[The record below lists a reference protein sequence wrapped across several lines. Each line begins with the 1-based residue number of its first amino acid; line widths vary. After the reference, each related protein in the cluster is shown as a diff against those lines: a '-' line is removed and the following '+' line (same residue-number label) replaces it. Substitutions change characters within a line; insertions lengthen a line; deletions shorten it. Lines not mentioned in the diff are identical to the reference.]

1 MEQRARDP
9 LLLFY
14 GLKDRRNYSR
24 RKRKEWLIR
33 QINNY
38 KQLKTKKT
46 RERYNMIVRHQIV
59 VILQTNFYQKKI
71 EG

>member
-59 VILQTNFYQKKI
+59 VILQTNFYQKKT